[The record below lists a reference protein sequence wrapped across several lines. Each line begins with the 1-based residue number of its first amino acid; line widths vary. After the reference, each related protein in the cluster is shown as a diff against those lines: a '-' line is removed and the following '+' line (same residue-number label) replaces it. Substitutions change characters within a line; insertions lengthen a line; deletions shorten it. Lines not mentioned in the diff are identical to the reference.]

1 MKKIL
6 GLFYVS
12 DNQNKPRYVK
22 IVNVTL
28 VLIVV
33 AALLVLSY
41 RQTIMLNLVAGQS
54 VWDKFSTNM
63 DKLYQYRS
71 TIIRGFRLTILISI
85 ASLFMSLLFGIIA
98 ALSIRSKF
106 QPIHY
111 ASKVYI
117 EIVRGTPLLVQIIAI
132 YYFIGVLFKL
142 NDKFLA
148 GVIILSLFEG
158 AYISEIIRAGIESI
172 PRVQIE
178 TARSLC
184 LNTRQKYIYI
194 ILPQVVKRVLPPLTG
209 QFASLVKDSSLLSI
223 IALGEFTLSV
233 QNVTALNYN
242 YTEGYILLGVGYLIL
257 TFTISRISKHLERRY
272 LYEA

>member
-1 MKKIL
+1 MKKLLTI
-6 GLFYVS
+6 FYIK
-12 DNQNKPRYVK
+12 DNNNKPRYIKVINVS
-22 IVNVTL
+22 IVL
-28 VLIVV
+28 
-33 AALLVLSY
+33 LLVAMLLIISY
-41 RQTIMLNLVAGQS
+41 KQTIMLNLASDQS
-54 VWDKFSTNM
+54 VLDKFMLNM
-63 DKLYQYRS
+63 NKLYQYRT
-71 TIIRGFRLTILISI
+71 TIFKGFRLTILISI
-85 ASLFMSLLFGIIA
+85 ASLFMSLLFGIVA
-98 ALSIRSKF
+98 ALSIRSKL

-132 YYFIGVLFKL
+132 YYFIGVLFNL
-142 NDKFLA
+142 NNKFLA

-242 YTEGYILLGVGYLIL
+242 YTEGYILLGVGYLLL
-257 TFTISRISKHLERRY
+257 TFTISRLSKWLEKRY
-272 LYEA
+272 LYDA

>member
-6 GLFYVS
+6 GLFYVK
-12 DNQNKPRYVK
+12 DNQNKPLYIK
-22 IVNVTL
+22 AINVTL
-28 VLIVV
+28 VLTIVIT
-33 AALLVLSY
+33 LLIVSY
-41 RQTIMLNLVAGQS
+41 RQTIMLNLASGQS
-54 VWDKFSTNM
+54 VLDKFMANM

-71 TIIRGFRLTILISI
+71 TILKGFKLTMTISI

-98 ALSIRSKF
+98 ALSLRSKI
-106 QPIHY
+106 QPLHY

-194 ILPQVVKRVLPPLTG
+194 ILPQVVRRVIPPLTG

-242 YTEGYILLGVGYLIL
+242 YTEGYILLGVGYLLL
-257 TFTISRISKHLERRY
+257 TFTISRISKQLEKRY
-272 LYEA
+272 LYDA